1 MTIKTA
7 CPLDCYDG
15 CSIHATVEQNGR
27 LRLEGNPNH
36 PITRGALCN
45 RGRRLGARRDGED
58 RILYPMKREG
68 GEWVQISWAQAYRE
82 IGSEIRNAL
91 TRYGHH
97 AILHAFDWGSGA
109 LLKSLNQRFFY
120 QLGGCTETVGSLC
133 WEAGL
138 EAQRYDFGQARSHA
152 PDDMVRNSQGIVVW
166 GRNVAT
172 TNVHMMPF
180 IKEAQARG
188 AKLAVVN
195 PLATDVARRA
205 DLCVYPRPGTDAL
218 LALGVLRICRDQGT
232 LDNAFVEHRSVGWAL
247 LSEHLEQY
255 DPERV
260 SRETNVPVDQIQSL
274 ADFYGRLGPVT
285 TLLGIGM
292 QRYAGGGNAIRAI
305 DALAAATGHVG
316 VPGGGVNYA
325 QRGMSAFIDEDA
337 LTGRSGADVRE
348 FVRGNQALEIMQSDP
363 PIQVL
368 FVTRTNPLTQVP
380 DSASLRKAYAGIGC
394 KVVIDMYMTETA
406 KAADYVLPCTSVLEE
421 EDVTFTTMWHPY
433 MSYIHPVVPPKGD
446 AKPEW
451 RIFAELAEELGI
463 GERMAGTVAAWLNTA
478 LRPLFQHGVTLEQLR
493 EEGFVRLPVEE
504 VPFSDG
510 VFLTPSGKFEFA
522 SDTARSEGHS
532 SVATY
537 LPPRRAHGF
546 GEHKYTLLTTHPR
559 KHENSQRQQMAPAA
573 EYPTVE
579 VSRRIADARGI
590 QAGDRVRVYNDKA
603 SLIGVAKVR
612 EEGHPYTVQMESG
625 WSGQGVSINDFTDV
639 DPADFGQQ
647 TTQYD
652 CACSVELVERAGA

>member
-292 QRYAGGGNAIRAI
+292 QRYAGVAMPFAR
-305 DALAAATGHVG
+305 
-316 VPGGGVNYA
+316 
-325 QRGMSAFIDEDA
+325 
-337 LTGRSGADVRE
+337 LT
-348 FVRGNQALEIMQSDP
+348 
-363 PIQVL
+363 
-368 FVTRTNPLTQVP
+368 
-380 DSASLRKAYAGIGC
+380 
-394 KVVIDMYMTETA
+394 
-406 KAADYVLPCTSVLEE
+406 
-421 EDVTFTTMWHPY
+421 H
-433 MSYIHPVVPPKGD
+433 
-446 AKPEW
+446 
-451 RIFAELAEELGI
+451 
-463 GERMAGTVAAWLNTA
+463 WL
-478 LRPLFQHGVTLEQLR
+478 
-493 EEGFVRLPVEE
+493 
-504 VPFSDG
+504 
-510 VFLTPSGKFEFA
+510 
-522 SDTARSEGHS
+522 
-532 SVATY
+532 
-537 LPPRRAHGF
+537 PRRATSGF
-546 GEHKYTLLTTHPR
+546 
-559 KHENSQRQQMAPAA
+559 PA
-573 EYPTVE
+573 
-579 VSRRIADARGI
+579 
-590 QAGDRVRVYNDKA
+590 
-603 SLIGVAKVR
+603 VA
-612 EEGHPYTVQMESG
+612 
-625 WSGQGVSINDFTDV
+625 
-639 DPADFGQQ
+639 
-647 TTQYD
+647 
-652 CACSVELVERAGA
+652 